1 MYKLNLHDNCIYLLL
16 YKIKYKFQ
24 LIHNKHLFN
33 ACFSEFIGT
42 FILITIGLSSMLHNT
57 LKHNL
62 YYINLSIGWSI
73 AYLLSQ
79 IITQPLGYNSLM
91 NPSITLSLAFINK
104 LSFYYVI
111 PLTII
116 QFISSLLSSLML
128 YYIYYY
134 NYISIYDNI
143 KLIILN
149 QFITTP
155 NVSHLICFIDRLL
168 LTIIT
173 TIFILIIRDDR
184 NDKIQKNYRLI
195 YIIIFT
201 SGRITSLSM
210 NAGTSINPI
219 RDLGPRI
226 TIALCELGL
235 DAFKKDHYYFWI
247 PIVAPYIGSIIG
259 AIFYELLIGAY
270 LNKNI
275 VDKLQNTIEISQS
288 QIFSSS
294 SSSSSSP
301 SSPSSSS
308 PSPSSSLSLS
318 SSMNSNDSTLTSSND
333 TKKRFYN

>member
-1 MYKLNLHDNCIYLLL
+1 MKLYKINLHDNYIYLL
-16 YKIKYKFQ
+16 YKIKQKFSF
-24 LIHNKHLFN
+24 IHNKHLLN
-33 ACFSEFIGT
+33 ACLSEFIGT
-42 FILITIGLSSMLHNT
+42 FILITIGLSSMIHNT
-57 LKHNL
+57 LKYNL
-62 YYINLSIGWSI
+62 YYINISIGWSI
-73 AYLLSQ
+73 ALLLSQ

-91 NPSITLSLAFINK
+91 NPSITLSLALINK
-104 LSFYYVI
+104 LSFHYVI

-116 QFISSLLSSLML
+116 QLISSLLSSLMI

-134 NYISIYDNI
+134 NYISIHDNI

-149 QFITTP
+149 QFIITP
-155 NVSHLICFIDRLL
+155 NGSHLICFIDRLL
-168 LTIIT
+168 LTIMT
-173 TIFILIIRDDR
+173 TIFILLIRDER
-184 NDKIQKNYRLI
+184 NDKIHKNYRLI
-195 YIIIFT
+195 YIILFT

-270 LNKNI
+270 LNRKT

-288 QIFSSS
+288 RIF
-294 SSSSSSP
+294 

-308 PSPSSSLSLS
+308 SLS
-318 SSMNSNDSTLTSSND
+318 SSMNSNVTTLTSSND
-333 TKKRFYN
+333 TIKRFYNK